1 MLWESG
7 LRTSLLPT
15 TRPAWHYTDLAKEA
29 NDSWNPPT
37 VWSQIIGHLVIP
49 AQAEWFIWT
58 HKTCITCSTPLS
70 DKWPLMCCSTFMLCI
85 TLIFF
90 YRECIFTT
98 THFLHEYI
106 FSFFSVFNM
115 VSLPSVV
122 NLLYLL
128 CLSHLSLFMI
138 TDLVS
143 WNDTEAAFTLRI
155 SMTRNLWIRWSSS
168 LNFSE
173 IVGEVLK
180 TTHSSGTSLCHGGAD
195 LLCLNLLSCC
205 FSLLSRLLS
214 SRSL

>member
-1 MLWESG
+1 MTVNVLQY
-7 LRTSLLPT
+7 LYAL
-15 TRPAWHYTDLAKEA
+15 HYI
-29 NDSWNPPT
+29 N
-37 VWSQIIGHLVIP
+37 
-49 AQAEWFIWT
+49 
-58 HKTCITCSTPLS
+58 
-70 DKWPLMCCSTFMLCI
+70 
-85 TLIFF
+85 FF

-106 FSFFSVFNM
+106 FSFFSAFNM

-128 CLSHLSLFMI
+128 CLFHLSLFMI

-143 WNDTEAAFTLRI
+143 WNDTEAAFTLCI
-155 SMTRNLWIRWSSS
+155 YLTRNLWIRWSSS

-195 LLCLNLLSCC
+195 LLCLNLSSCC
-205 FSLLSRLLS
+205 LKHCFFFVVTFIELA
-214 SRSL
+214 